1 MLVHRGTDAYVT
13 RPVSSLLWGTSAD
26 ITYSL
31 AAGRWHSARHPSLVA
46 TSAGIIGQVDFVS
59 ITLNNIL
66 MVIVKVKLQNW
77 FHQTINVK
85 LKIKRLVSTRFTVLR
100 SRNVQCKNH
109 NWSTFNNKHV
119 RNRGLLTCCK
129 LARLC
134 ECERTKQTIFPV
146 D

>member
-31 AAGRWHSARHPSLVA
+31 AAGRWHSALPPPVA

-59 ITLNNIL
+59 TTLNNFL
-66 MVIVKVKLQNW
+66 MIIVETKLEKR
-77 FHQTINVK
+77 FHQTIILN
-85 LKIKRLVSTRFTVLR
+85 LKIKLLVPCRFTVLR
-100 SRNVQCKNH
+100 SRNVQCKNY

-119 RNRGLLTCCK
+119 RNRGLLTCC
-129 LARLC
+129 
-134 ECERTKQTIFPV
+134 
-146 D
+146 